1 MTTDG
6 SVQKRKKNKKARR
19 VVLLI
24 LLLLFLII
32 LLFTLLTIFLKHYK
46 KFNIVLDDGI
56 NKNNLLVSYNTKIRD
71 LEEAKRLGLN
81 FVCWSKDG
89 IKCAKDSDKLNYD
102 DLLYALYEKNDVLVT
117 KEVKNIKITIKD
129 TDGSIL
135 KELTLKEGES
145 LGSLFV
151 PSKEGFE
158 FSGWLQNGSVF
169 DTNAPIGDNI
179 EIVPVWKEV
188 QSVAPKIEQKT
199 SPVNTT
205 SKKNN
210 TTSNTSSNTSRN
222 TGSKENNSGN
232 TQNNNNT
239 SNPGNIIPDST
250 VNIKDVTITFDT
262 NGGNNISSLTIK
274 SGERVVKPDNPIK
287 SKYIF
292 KEWQLNG
299 NTFDFSTPI
308 TGNITLKAV
317 YKKFIVKLQII
328 DEYSPERKISL
339 VDETG
344 KNITFKSI
352 NYTDGT
358 LLCTNTNTNVNKNDI
373 EGETSFLATLSDNTQ
388 VITSIN

>member
-1 MTTDG
+1 MTADD

-19 VVLLI
+19 MVLLI

-32 LLFTLLTIFLKHYK
+32 LLFTILTIFLKRYK
-46 KFNIVLDDGI
+46 KFNIVLDDGK
-56 NKNNLLVSYNTKIRD
+56 NKNYILVSYNTKVKD
-71 LEEAKRLGLN
+71 LEKPKRNDLI

-89 IKCAKDSDKLNYD
+89 IECAKDSDKLNYND
-102 DLLYALYEKNDVLVT
+102 KLFALYERPNTLVDED
-117 KEVKNIKITIKD
+117 KKDIKITIKD

-145 LGSLFV
+145 LGELFI
-151 PSKEGFE
+151 PSKEDFE
-158 FSGWLQNGSVF
+158 FMGWLQNGSEF

-179 EIVPVWKEV
+179 EIVPNWK
-188 QSVAPKIEQKT
+188 KIENNDSKMEQEV
-199 SPVNTT
+199 PVTNVI

-210 TTSNTSSNTSRN
+210 TTINVSSNTN
-222 TGSKENNSGN
+222 K
-232 TQNNNNT
+232 NNNT
-239 SNPGNIIPDST
+239 NGSATNNSSTNNISDIIPDPT
-250 VNIKDVTITFDT
+250 TNIKDVTITFDT

-299 NTFDFSTPI
+299 NTFDFNTPI

-373 EGETSFLATLSDNTQ
+373 EGETSFLATFSDNTQ